1 MKTSTLILAGG
12 KSRRMN
18 FVDKA
23 NLPLGGETFLSALYK
38 RFAAHTSQIII
49 SEGKE
54 THRDYREEVKEA
66 DFVKDIYE
74 DCGPLGGLYSGLKAC
89 KEKYLCV
96 AACDMPYLEYQLY
109 EYLLKSD
116 KEEYDAI
123 LPTYQERIQPLAGIY
138 KKRILPAVQKQ
149 LDTGDN
155 TMKDLL
161 KTLSVHYVE
170 VADDNALAR
179 MLKNINTME
188 EYKEIN
194 S

>member
-12 KSRRMN
+12 KSRRMD

-23 NLPLGGETFLSALYK
+23 NLPLGDETFLSALYK
-38 RFAAHTSQIII
+38 RFTGHTKQIII

-54 THRDYREEVKEA
+54 THREYREEMKEA

-89 KEKYLCV
+89 KEEYLCV

-109 EYLLKSD
+109 RYLLKSD

-123 LPTYQERIQPLAGIY
+123 LPTYHGRIQPLAGIY
-138 KKRILPAVQKQ
+138 KKRILKDVQKQ
-149 LDTGDN
+149 LESGDN

-161 KTLSVHYVE
+161 KQISVHYIE
-170 VADDNALAR
+170 VADDKTLAR

-188 EYKEIN
+188 EYKEMK